1 MHFGYLTGNQGR
13 RARIWQNID
22 DSQDNLELSDV
33 PTLTINNQ
41 PTYMFS
47 GGVWTLSK
55 VILIKT
61 QTVTQNVQQF
71 QYTREVVMKVVDHPI
86 QQLYRVL
93 PDGTPLVRVNR
104 ILHQDQVVK
113 TLTCSMIQIAALL
126 NQEVP
131 PKNILSLP
139 QQPVGPPGQ
148 DDGNNGASQGQ

>member
-1 MHFGYLTGNQGR
+1 
-13 RARIWQNID
+13 
-22 DSQDNLELSDV
+22 
-33 PTLTINNQ
+33 
-41 PTYMFS
+41 MFS